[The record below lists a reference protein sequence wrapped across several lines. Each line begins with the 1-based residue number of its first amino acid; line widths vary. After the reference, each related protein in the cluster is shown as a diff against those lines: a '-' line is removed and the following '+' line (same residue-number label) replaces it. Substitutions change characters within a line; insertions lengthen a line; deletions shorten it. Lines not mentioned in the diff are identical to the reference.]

1 METYPDSTPD
11 IYYINLDH
19 REDRRNHILHQL
31 GKINYPKHKIIRVS
45 AIKTDFGGLGCG
57 RSHIKALEQFLQ
69 TDKDMCIILE
79 DDFTFYQN
87 TEHYFHQCIVRQE
100 GLPENWDLVMLSS
113 NTISESPFSDKFKK
127 CNDAQTASGY
137 MIHKKFAP
145 TLLENFKESNS
156 RLNSGHSYETY
167 AIDQYWK
174 KLQPHSK
181 WFISH
186 PKVGYQMES
195 YSDISKFVVNH
206 GC

>member
-1 METYPDSTPD
+1 METYLESTPD

-19 REDRRNHILHQL
+19 REDRRNHIMNQL
-31 GKINYPKHKIIRVS
+31 KQINYPEHKIIRVS

-57 RSHIKALEQFLQ
+57 RSHIKALEHFLQ
-69 TDKDMCIILE
+69 TDKDRCIILE

-113 NTISESPFSDKFKK
+113 NTMSESPFSDKFKK

-137 MIHKKFAP
+137 MIRKKFAP

-156 RLNSGHSYETY
+156 RLSSGDSYEIY

-174 KLQPHSK
+174 KLQPHSN
-181 WFISH
+181 WFICH
-186 PKVGYQMES
+186 PKVGYQMEF
-195 YSDISKFVVNH
+195 YSDISKCVVNH